1 MTDAIETELPPA
13 VPVAPRDPYEEAVA
27 AIWRSVL
34 GRDVG
39 VLDDFFDLDGSSLQA
54 VEVVARVRE
63 GFGVDVRAWDFFS
76 APTVAALAAT
86 VASRAPSDRVLVTRR
101 GADAPPVLSLDQ
113 ERLWLEDQLVEGA
126 AYNVHERR
134 RITGPLDVG
143 AVARSIAAIHER
155 HEPLRTRFPTVDGAP
170 VQVVDPPGG
179 VRLDV
184 VDLREFAGDRL
195 AEACRRADEQAVT
208 PFDLAADPLL
218 RALLVVLA
226 DDDHVLAVTTH
237 HIVCDNWS
245 IMVFLREFVTL
256 YRAGGDVAASG
267 MPELPVQYLDYAV
280 WQRER
285 VADERFDA
293 QVDHWLRHLDHAPAG
308 LALPATGGRSRRAA
322 GSATSDVSAELSED
336 ETLVVGDLCRE
347 SGATT
352 FMVVLAAVA
361 TVLGRWSAQTD
372 VVIGVPVTGRN
383 DPALTNLIG
392 YFGNTLPMRVDVA
405 PQQSFDE
412 LLAQVRTTA
421 LAGYAHGDVPL
432 GVIVRE
438 LRSAEPQRGTAPLFQ
453 VMLSSIDTDDVGS
466 LDDLRIE
473 PMTPPPNPSKV
484 DLGISAWLAGSR
496 LRLTVQ
502 FDAVRHSPAMM
513 QVLVDQVLRLLRL
526 AADDPATA
534 LGGYA
539 LS

>member
-1 MTDAIETELPPA
+1 MTDAIETELTSSVT
-13 VPVAPRDPYEEAVA
+13 VPPRDPCEEAVA

-54 VEVVARVRE
+54 VEVVTLVRE
-63 GFGVDVRAWDFFS
+63 GMGVDVRARDFFS

-86 VASRAPSDRVLVTRR
+86 ITARAPSDRVLITRR
-101 GADAPPVLSLDQ
+101 AADARPVLSLDQ

-134 RITGPLDVG
+134 RINGALDVG
-143 AVARSIAAIHER
+143 RVERSIAAIHER
-155 HEPLRTRFPTVDGAP
+155 HEPLRTRFPMVDGAP

-179 VRLDV
+179 VALDV
-184 VDLREFAGDRL
+184 VDLRGFAGDRL
-195 AEACRRADEQAVT
+195 AEACRRADEQATT
-208 PFDLAADPLL
+208 PFDLATDPLL
-218 RALLVVLA
+218 RCLLVVLA

-245 IMVFLREFVTL
+245 IMAFLREFVAL
-256 YRAGGDVAASG
+256 YRAGGDIAAG
-267 MPELPVQYLDYAV
+267 GLPDLPVDYLDYAV

-285 VADERFDA
+285 LADERFDA
-293 QVDHWLRHLDHAPAG
+293 QVDYWLRHLDRAPAG
-308 LALPATGGRSRRAA
+308 LALPATGRGRRAT
-322 GSATSDVSAELSED
+322 GSATSEVAAELSED

-347 SGATT
+347 SGATA
-352 FMVVLAAVA
+352 FMVVMAAVA
-361 TVLGRWSAQTD
+361 AVLGRWSAQTD

-383 DPALTNLIG
+383 DPALANLVG
-392 YFGNTLPMRVDVA
+392 YFGNTLPLRVDVA
-405 PQQSFDE
+405 PQQSFDD

-421 LAGYAHGDVPL
+421 LAGYANGDVPL
-432 GVIVRE
+432 GVVVRE
-438 LRSAEPQRGTAPLFQ
+438 LRAAAPERGTAPLFQ
-453 VMLSSIDTDDVGS
+453 VLLSSIDADDVGS

-473 PMTPPPNPSKV
+473 PMAPPPNPSKV
-484 DLGISAWLAGSR
+484 ELGFSARVSASR
-496 LRLTVQ
+496 LRLTLQ

-513 QVLVDQVLRLLRL
+513 QMLVDQMLGLLRL
-526 AADDPATA
+526 AGDDPATPIGA
-534 LGGYA
+534 YA